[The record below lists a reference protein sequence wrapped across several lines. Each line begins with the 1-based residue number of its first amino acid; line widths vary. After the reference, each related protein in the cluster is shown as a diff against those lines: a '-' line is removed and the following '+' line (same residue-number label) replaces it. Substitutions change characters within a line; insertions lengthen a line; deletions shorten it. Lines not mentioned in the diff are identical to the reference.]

1 MREMR
6 RAAALALIF
15 TAAGAAAAAEAAPR
29 SRADCLAS
37 VSVDPR
43 APSDPELYDY
53 AACSELVTGRAGL
66 CDRFQGGPASRDK
79 PDQKYEVVRADG
91 RVHHESLYGVCVSRA
106 AAYRFLALLIDGAP
120 DERLRPQLKLML
132 YGEDVPL
139 EDVLRTYVGAYRTG
153 SLTGLARP
161 DLARLGFFNHVLGA
175 DACRS
180 VALSNMR
187 RECLKK
193 AAAVDAYR
201 SKDASLCQEN
211 DFLCKA
217 LLLGPGVCKEIE
229 DRVAERFCA
238 QAPTPSPVELAPAVH
253 RQ

>member
-1 MREMR
+1 LIL
-6 RAAALALIF
+6 AAAG
-15 TAAGAAAAAEAAPR
+15 AGAAAEPR
-29 SRADCLAS
+29 PSPRADCLAS
-37 VSVDPR
+37 VFVDPR
-43 APSDPELYDY
+43 APTDPELYDY

-106 AAYRFLALLIDGAP
+106 AAYRFLALLIDGAS
-120 DERLRPQLKLML
+120 DDRLRPQLKLML

-153 SLTGLARP
+153 SLSGLARP

-175 DACRS
+175 DSCRS
-180 VALSNMR
+180 VTLSNMR

-193 AAAVDAYR
+193 AAVVDAYR
-201 SKDASLCQEN
+201 SKDASRCQEN

-217 LLLGPGVCKEIE
+217 LLLGPGVCREIE
-229 DRVAERFCA
+229 DRVVARFCA
-238 QAPTPSPVELAPAVH
+238 KALAPPPVEVTPAAP
-253 RQ
+253 RL